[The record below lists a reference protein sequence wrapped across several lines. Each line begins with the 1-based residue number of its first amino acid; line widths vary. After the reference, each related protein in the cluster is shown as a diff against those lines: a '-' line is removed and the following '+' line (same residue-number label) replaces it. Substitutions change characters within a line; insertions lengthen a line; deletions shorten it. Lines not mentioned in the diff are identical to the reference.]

1 MPDLNLNIENPYKM
15 EDHEVKMKSNFTV
28 ASNLRLLVK
37 NHTVYI
43 IRIKNESIL
52 SFLFYSIL
60 ILGEYISAD
69 TKYTYTDQ
77 HCKTYIRVKL
87 VKFHEFWALFRS
99 QTLAFQ
105 ERYNFL
111 QAMLLNIFYK
121 YSLNSHL
128 LTFYSICTDP

>member
-1 MPDLNLNIENPYKM
+1 M

-69 TKYTYTDQ
+69 TKYTYRDK

-99 QTLAFQ
+99 
-105 ERYNFL
+105 
-111 QAMLLNIFYK
+111 
-121 YSLNSHL
+121 
-128 LTFYSICTDP
+128 

>member
-1 MPDLNLNIENPYKM
+1 MPDLNLNIENPSDGIKNM

-60 ILGEYISAD
+60 ILGKYKNIHIETNIVKPISG
-69 TKYTYTDQ
+69 
-77 HCKTYIRVKL
+77 
-87 VKFHEFWALFRS
+87 
-99 QTLAFQ
+99 
-105 ERYNFL
+105 
-111 QAMLLNIFYK
+111 LN
-121 YSLNSHL
+121 
-128 LTFYSICTDP
+128 